1 MCQAEAGQS
10 ITSGGGFSTYYLQPA
25 YQKKAVERYFRLS
38 ANAGKTP
45 VAGYKADGRGYP
57 DISLAGFDY
66 AVGIG
71 GTIYGVSGTSAS
83 APALAG
89 FFSNINAARIA
100 GGKGPIGW
108 VNPVLY
114 SNHTLFVKDITS
126 GHNKCGATGVC
137 CPQGFYAMPGW
148 DPTTGL
154 GSIDYA
160 KLESAFLSLGQFVNG
175 VIHSPTREPTQL
187 PTTVNAQVLA
197 LSLTPT
203 GKIAG

>member
-1 MCQAEAGQS
+1 VCQAEAGQF
-10 ITSGGGFSTYYLQPA
+10 ITSGGGFSTYYLQPS
-25 YQKKAVERYFRLS
+25 YQKEAVARYFKL
-38 ANAGKTP
+38 AAAAGKSAVT
-45 VAGYKADGRGYP
+45 GYKADGRGYP

-71 GTIYGVSGTSAS
+71 GTIFGVSGTSAS
-83 APALAG
+83 CPAIAG

-114 SNHTLFVKDITS
+114 ANHTLFVKDITS

-154 GSIDYA
+154 GSINYQ
-160 KLESAFLSLGQFVNG
+160 KLEDTFLSLGRFVNG
-175 VIHSPTREPTQL
+175 VIHSPTRGPTIA
-187 PTTVNAQVLA
+187 PSSVNAQVLA
-197 LSLTPT
+197 LSFTPA
-203 GKIAG
+203 GKMR